1 MSPLSWAATCAVK
14 NRKIKHHA
22 RSLCCPICSF
32 ISYIRLHP
40 YPPRSSHSDVLCF
53 VQSSQA
59 LTCLKAWLLQFHLP
73 STRFLRPSY
82 SWFPLLI
89 QDSVKYHFLRGNR
102 ILRGALQFCAEYGKI
117 CCSTHRTTEQ
127 TKQKINSK
135 KNKGKR
141 IIIFYSWPNNTCISI
156 K

>member
-53 VQSSQA
+53 VQRSQA

-82 SWFPLLI
+82 SWSPSLFRTQSNITSSEQDIERGFIVLCGIWENLLLYT
-89 QDSVKYHFLRGNR
+89 Q
-102 ILRGALQFCAEYGKI
+102 
-117 CCSTHRTTEQ
+117 
-127 TKQKINSK
+127 
-135 KNKGKR
+135 
-141 IIIFYSWPNNTCISI
+141 NN
-156 K
+156 